1 MFPGLPDCTMYSHA
15 AATGKPT
22 GFVVKF
28 NDNGDQ
34 TVLALIPQPQS
45 GMGEV
50 RLYLT
55 YKKTY
60 PTRTLPYAYA

>member
-1 MFPGLPDCTMYSHA
+1 MNSLSEKIVFALINRISLNKPGLPDCTMYSHA

-34 TVLALIPQPQS
+34 TVRRVCS
-45 GMGEV
+45 GVWGV
-50 RLYLT
+50 
-55 YKKTY
+55 
-60 PTRTLPYAYA
+60 